1 MVDKLD
7 QEITIGCIVV
17 VAGGQGALQRM
28 KVEEIGRM
36 NKIACR
42 QTMPDSCAQKMKLMW
57 KSARESVVID
67 SLIKE

>member
-7 QEITIGCIVV
+7 QEITICCI

-28 KVEEIGRM
+28 KVEKIGRM
-36 NKIACR
+36 NKTVCH

-67 SLIKE
+67 SLVKG